1 MARITTN
8 TTNTQPSLW
17 LTTAFI
23 NGVPDFSG
31 TAGILAVTCLQ
42 DITITNS
49 TGVYS
54 YTSFCEG
61 DTRKLTAPADNSIS
75 TNMVIDDIVWFGK
88 STATAGSAAFQG
100 VSKLA
105 NDKVQIGFRI
115 YWSDKTGTT
124 TTSKYRQGLGY
135 ITNLAPTVNPEAP
148 VWVTPLEIA
157 VDGGYSD
164 GVGAI

>member
-17 LTTAFI
+17 ITTVFTS
-23 NGVPDFSG
+23 GVPDFSDDNG
-31 TAGILAVTCLQ
+31 VLAVTCLQ
-42 DITITNS
+42 DITLTNS

-54 YTSFCEG
+54 YTSFCDG

-75 TNMVIDDIVWFGK
+75 TNMVIDDAVWFGD
-88 STATAGSAAFQG
+88 STATTASAQFQG

-105 NDKVQIGFRI
+105 NDKVLIAFRV
-115 YWSDKTGTT
+115 YWSDKTGSGVA
-124 TTSKYRQGLGY
+124 SKYRQGQGF
-135 ITNLAPTVNPEAP
+135 ITNLAPTVNPDAP
-148 VWVTPLEIA
+148 VWVSPLEIA
-157 VDGGYSD
+157 VDGAYSD

>member
-1 MARITTN
+1 
-8 TTNTQPSLW
+8 
-17 LTTAFI
+17 
-23 NGVPDFSG
+23 
-31 TAGILAVTCLQ
+31 
-42 DITITNS
+42 
-49 TGVYS
+49 VYS